1 MEHSFPRKKISF
13 KTNRVLRIRFPYSYL
28 SSSRNWVAMA
38 NTRKHTALLV
48 IDMQKDFVEEDG
60 LTRVDGGKAIVP
72 SVIKAVEVARELGIF
87 VVWVVREH
95 DPLGRDVELFRRH
108 FYGPGKIGPVSEGSV
123 GAELVDGLVI
133 KEGDYKLVKTRFSAF
148 FATHLHSFLQSN
160 GINSVVI
167 VGVQTPNCI
176 RQTVFDAV
184 ALDYQSVTVI
194 VDATAAATPDIHFAN
209 VRDMKNVGV
218 ATPTLQEWRESNA

>member
-1 MEHSFPRKKISF
+1 
-13 KTNRVLRIRFPYSYL
+13 
-28 SSSRNWVAMA
+28 MA
-38 NTRKHTALLV
+38 DKWKHTALLV
-48 IDMQKDFVEEDG
+48 IDMQKDFIVEDS
-60 LTRVDGGKAIVP
+60 LIRVDGGQAIVP
-72 SVIKAVEVARELGIF
+72 SVIEAVEVARHRGIL

-95 DPLGRDVELFRRH
+95 DSLGRDVELFRRH
-108 FYGPGKIGPVSEGSV
+108 MYSAEKLGPTSKGSV

-148 FATHLHSFLQSN
+148 FATHLHSVLQSA
-160 GINSVVI
+160 GINNLVI

-194 VDATAAATPDIHFAN
+194 TDATAAAAPDIHIAN
-209 VRDMKNVGV
+209 IFDMRNVGV
-218 ATPTLQEWRESNA
+218 ATPTLQEWCKSDVSFVR